1 MRHYRGLTLITQS
14 GIMWR
19 RVGYAIACL
28 RGREWRVEKW
38 EAQCHRCGE
47 TITVRAKL
55 PSGLRSQ
62 FYLRRYDVPPSQ
74 IVEVRLPLDSSGLL
88 AALRIG
94 ECQEHAPET
103 TAIQE

>member
-1 MRHYRGLTLITQS
+1 MRHYRGLTLIARS
-14 GIMWR
+14 GILWR
-19 RVGYAIACL
+19 WVGYAIASV
-28 RGREWRVEKW
+28 RGRDWRVERW
-38 EAQCHRCGE
+38 EAQCARCGQ

-55 PSGLRSQ
+55 PSGLRST

-88 AALRIG
+88 AALRISG
-94 ECQEHAPET
+94 CQEHARET